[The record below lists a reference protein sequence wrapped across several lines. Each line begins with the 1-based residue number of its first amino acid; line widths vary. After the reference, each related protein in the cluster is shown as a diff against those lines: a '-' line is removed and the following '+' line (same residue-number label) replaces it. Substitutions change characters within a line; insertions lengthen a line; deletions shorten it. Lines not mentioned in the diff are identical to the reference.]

1 MAWRILQ
8 DAAHTGENRDLVQH
22 KFDQKKFEK
31 TGKKEQA
38 KTVFQRYWLDNSK
51 ILKDI
56 NSHIKSAGELEARKR
71 KWNVHLDKENETP
84 RSQRWGQVKQE
95 RKSGCSPE
103 RQGWPR
109 APFPG
114 TGADEGGRR
123 PQRKPAP
130 PRSPCPVSTFLK
142 DEGNRRKRISRIH
155 FATQSRLM
163 LSILRSTSKSKKK
176 KKSKDYKNGMNCY

>member
-1 MAWRILQ
+1 MAWRILR
-8 DAAHTGENRDLVQH
+8 DAAHTGENSEPVQH

-51 ILKDI
+51 TLKDI
-56 NSHIKSAGELEARKR
+56 NSHIKSAGELEATKR
-71 KWNVHLDKENETP
+71 KWNVHLNKENETP
-84 RSQRWGQVKQE
+84 GSQRWGQVKQE
-95 RKSGCSPE
+95 RKSGCSLLE

-114 TGADEGGRR
+114 TRADESGRL
-123 PQRKPAP
+123 PQRKPGP
-130 PRSPCPVSTFLK
+130 PQSPCPVSTFLK

-163 LSILRSTSKSKKK
+163 PSILRSTSKSKKIK
-176 KKSKDYKNGMNCY
+176 